1 MESING
7 RSNSGR
13 PTGEGPGRNTG
24 GGLGSRAFSR
34 RWVLGAGATTLLT
47 TGLTACGS
55 DSDSGGGGGT
65 LTAFV
70 YGDDAVKVQQAA
82 VDRFNKS
89 AAAKKA
95 KGKVKL
101 ERIPGA
107 EYPAK
112 LRTAMGSPSAPD
124 IFFNWGGGSI
134 KDYQEAKQVV
144 DLTDTIEND
153 PTLKSGFLPAVLAA
167 GGLGGRNY
175 GIPMRGM
182 QPVILFYNKA
192 LFAEAGIAN
201 PPANLD
207 ELLAA
212 ALATTKRDGAGNITS
227 AGITMDMAGQDHHW
241 WREVLVR
248 QNGGVPYDDAG
259 NVAYNDA
266 AGAAALKFYT
276 DLQTEH
282 KVGLVGF
289 MDEGQAAFRA
299 GLAAMTIDGTF
310 RLGAFESNPFEW
322 GVVELPADA
331 NGLRSNY
338 SSYFANAIGATAEG
352 EEKIAAEKFLAYIS
366 SPEAMEIWL
375 DVVGELPARRDVAM
389 TDANLADPVRAPF
402 LKGLEYAHT
411 TKFVDEAGQRQV
423 AVDMVNRVLLENQA
437 IEDSLAQAATA
448 EQAII
453 DAAAK

>member
-1 MESING
+1 M
-7 RSNSGR
+7 
-13 PTGEGPGRNTG
+13 RN
-24 GGLGSRAFSR
+24 
-34 RWVLGAGATTLLT
+34 
-47 TGLTACGS
+47 
-55 DSDSGGGGGT
+55 
-65 LTAFV
+65 
-70 YGDDAVKVQQAA
+70 
-82 VDRFNKS
+82 
-89 AAAKKA
+89 KA
-95 KGKVKL
+95 KLAG
-101 ERIPGA
+101 
-107 EYPAK
+107 
-112 LRTAMGSPSAPD
+112 
-124 IFFNWGGGSI
+124 
-134 KDYQEAKQVV
+134 
-144 DLTDTIEND
+144 
-153 PTLKSGFLPAVLAA
+153 LAA
-167 GGLGGRNY
+167 GISFLALGSAQAVEIEYWQYVFETRVQAMDQLIANFEAANPDITVKHTTFPYADYQTRVVAAKVAGQGPDVVQLFYGWLDTFVSGGLIQPLDPAIFPHDAIEADFFPIVSAMKRGEDYY
-175 GIPMRGM
+175 GLPTAVRSLA
-182 QPVILFYNKA
+182 LFYNKA

-201 PPANLD
+201 PPTNLD

-212 ALATTKRDGAGNITS
+212 AEATTKRDGAGNITS

-389 TDANLADPVRAPF
+389 TETNLADPVRAPF

>member
-1 MESING
+1 M
-7 RSNSGR
+7 
-13 PTGEGPGRNTG
+13 RN
-24 GGLGSRAFSR
+24 
-34 RWVLGAGATTLLT
+34 
-47 TGLTACGS
+47 
-55 DSDSGGGGGT
+55 
-65 LTAFV
+65 
-70 YGDDAVKVQQAA
+70 
-82 VDRFNKS
+82 
-89 AAAKKA
+89 KA
-95 KGKVKL
+95 KLAG
-101 ERIPGA
+101 
-107 EYPAK
+107 
-112 LRTAMGSPSAPD
+112 
-124 IFFNWGGGSI
+124 
-134 KDYQEAKQVV
+134 
-144 DLTDTIEND
+144 
-153 PTLKSGFLPAVLAA
+153 LAA
-167 GGLGGRNY
+167 GISFLALGSAQAVEIEYWQYVFETRVQAMDQLIANFEAANPDITVKHTTFPYADYQTRVVAAKVAGQGPDVVQLFYGWLDTFVSGGLIQPLDPAIFPHDAIEADFFPIVSAMKRGEDYY
-175 GIPMRGM
+175 GLPTAVRSLA
-182 QPVILFYNKA
+182 LFYNKA

-248 QNGGVPYDDAG
+248 QNGGAPYDAEG